1 MYLVNKISQTT
12 YEIFQKYKKGIIIV
26 VIVCFIILCII
37 FLQSILFFVER
48 SINIA
53 ANYYRRPG
61 GIIYLISIP
70 ILIILPIIYAL
81 LYIKGFETTS
91 IQILEKIKLR
101 YLLPLH
107 AVISFFALWR
117 GGDKWVGADL
127 PVYFS
132 IVNSIAQD
140 LDLIIW
146 SIFNNPNG
154 LNLYLIGE
162 PVAFFLLAGIVA
174 LGFPVHFISV
184 VSIMFS
190 VANLS
195 IIYKILHERFEEATA
210 TIGALIYIF
219 SPVILKFEAD
229 LIKNLFAITFGLLA
243 FYFWG
248 KKAILTSIFL
258 SLCVA
263 THIVTAS
270 LFFLLLLN
278 LAREERCLKKFVIVI
293 AVVFL
298 LLLPFWLIIDP
309 YTIYYISIGRF
320 QILVSQGTFLE
331 YDPNRRGFFPHWPDA
346 LIFPTIRIFISI
358 GLFLV
363 YYVLN
368 YQNIPKRHWSMWI
381 IVTIVL
387 VILGYIFPLLHP
399 ERWAYYLGFALMF
412 LIAPSLK
419 LENKSLFMV
428 FLIGCYIAFAA
439 HLLVAY

>member
-1 MYLVNKISQTT
+1 MNKISQTI
-12 YEIFQKYKKGIIIV
+12 YEIFQKYKKGIIIAV
-26 VIVCFIILCII
+26 VACFIILCII
-37 FLQSILFFVER
+37 FLQPILFFLER
-48 SINIA
+48 SISIA
-53 ANYYRRPG
+53 ASYYRRPG

-81 LYIKGFETTS
+81 LYIKGFEITS

-107 AVISFFALWR
+107 AVVSFFALWR

-140 LDLIIW
+140 FDLIIW
-146 SIFNNPNG
+146 SIFNKPGG

-174 LGFPVHFISV
+174 LGFPVHLISV
-184 VSIMFS
+184 ISIMFS
-190 VANLS
+190 IANLS
-195 IIYKILHERFEEATA
+195 IIYKILHERFEESTA

-219 SPVILKFEAD
+219 SPVILRFEAD

-243 FYFWG
+243 LYYWER
-248 KKAILTSIFL
+248 KIILTTIFL
-258 SLCVA
+258 VLCVA

-270 LFFLLLLN
+270 LFILIILN
-278 LAREERCLKKFVIVI
+278 LARKERCLQKFALVI
-293 AVVFL
+293 ALGILIV
-298 LLLPFWLIIDP
+298 LPFWIIIDP

-320 QILVSQGTFLE
+320 QILVSQGTFLD
-331 YDPNRRGFFPHWPDA
+331 YDPNRRGFFPYWPDA
-346 LIFPTIRIFISI
+346 LIFPTIRIFTSI

-368 YQNIPKRHWSMWI
+368 YQNIPKRHWSIWI
-381 IVTIVL
+381 VVTSVL

-412 LIAPSLK
+412 LIAPSLEFEDK
-419 LENKSLFMV
+419 TLFLV
-428 FLIGCYIAFAA
+428 FLISFYVAFAA